1 MQGID
6 SLELAV
12 ISGVFSSLS
21 PSVTAGRPLFL
32 IVNVFR
38 NE

>member
-12 ISGVFSSLS
+12 ISGVFFFLSL
-21 PSVTAGRPLFL
+21 SVTAGRPLFL
-32 IVNVFR
+32 ILNVFR